1 MMSVGS
7 ERGEQDIWI
16 ISVMML
22 AEAAQ
27 PTAPR

>member
-1 MMSVGS
+1 MTVGR
-7 ERGEQDIWI
+7 ERGQEDIWI

-22 AEAAQ
+22 AEADQ